1 MNLEMQQSAC
11 GNVFNLHDTTNGN
24 VVATLRFM
32 DEFADQIRLEEKTD
46 IAEEMFATGVDMIN
60 EIIQSRRKSL

>member
-11 GNVFNLHDTTNGN
+11 GNVFNLYDTTNGH

-32 DEFADQIRLEEKTD
+32 DEFADQLHLEEKTD
-46 IAEEMFATGVDMIN
+46 IAEEMFATGVDVVN
-60 EIIQSRRKSL
+60 EMMQSRRKSL